1 MAVFSGKITKAFFTN
16 PNHDTIQIIYVDGKN
31 IIDYYLSVDYDH
43 PDFKDLLKEYPISEI
58 EKLLE
63 PTQNNNYT

>member
-16 PNHDTIQIIYVDGKN
+16 PNHDTIQIIYKDGKN
-31 IIDYYLSVDYDH
+31 IVDYYLSVDYDH

-58 EKLLE
+58 EKI
-63 PTQNNNYT
+63 TRANAKQ